1 MINQLAGVE
10 IAYEPN
16 TNIVGHIV
24 MGTTD
29 HEDAGQYL
37 LRGHIPSNLLVV
49 SKLSSNFRD
58 AVLNVVVSAEDTTGA
73 LEVLVKAIRA
83 TPDNSPELVQYSEY
97 AAAIAYARSEPVLAA
112 RIIMRN
118 EFANSSTLL
127 KTFAMTLSKSVEGSA
142 FKKLLIDGSQMAV
155 NTWTTLERPTLYPNN

>member
-1 MINQLAGVE
+1 MLNQLAGVE
-10 IAYEPN
+10 IAYDPN
-16 TNIVGHIV
+16 TNITGNMWVD
-24 MGTTD
+24 TTS
-29 HEDAGQYL
+29 HEDAASYL
-37 LRGHIPSNLLVV
+37 LRGRIPPNLLEV
-49 SKLSSNFRD
+49 SKASNNFRD
-58 AVLNVVVSAEDTTGA
+58 AVLNLVVSAEDTTGA

-155 NTWTTLERPTLYPNN
+155 NTWTTLERPTLYPND